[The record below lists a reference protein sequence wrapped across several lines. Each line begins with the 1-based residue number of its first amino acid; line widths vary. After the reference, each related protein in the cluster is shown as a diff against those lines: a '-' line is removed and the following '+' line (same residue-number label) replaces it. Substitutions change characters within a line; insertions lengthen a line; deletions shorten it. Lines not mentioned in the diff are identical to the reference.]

1 MNHQPSKRRFTYHQ
15 QEMMWQL
22 WSQGKSLSEIG
33 RQLNKHAGSVF
44 CYLQKSGGIKPA
56 TPKRSA
62 KDLSLLEREEISRGI
77 SAHLSL
83 SAIARNLNRAAST
96 ITRKI
101 NRNGGLSKY
110 RGVAADRRAWM
121 KAKRPKSCK
130 LKNDVNLCTVVS
142 DKLASKWSPEQVAGW
157 LKQTY
162 PDSTARHISHETI
175 YKSLFIQARGA
186 LKKELLRELRTQRV
200 MRQSKHFNTKGNARG
215 GIIDAVSIHDRPEA
229 INDRMIPGHWE
240 GDLICGT
247 QQSYIA
253 TLVERTSRYTLLVKL
268 SGNDTQSVVGAIT
281 RRITNLPEQ
290 LKKSLTWDRGM
301 ELAQHKQFTIDT
313 NIKVYFCDPKSP
325 WQKGTNEN
333 TNKLLRQYMPKKTN
347 LSVYSQEQL
356 DTMAKELNDRPRKTL
371 NFLAP
376 AQKISV
382 VLQ

>member
-1 MNHQPSKRRFTYHQ
+1 MNHQLSKRSFTYHQ
-15 QEMMWQL
+15 QEVMWQL

-44 CYLQKSGGIKPA
+44 CFLQKSGGIKPP

-77 SAHLSL
+77 SANLSL
-83 SAIARNLNRAAST
+83 RAIARNLNRAAST
-96 ITRKI
+96 ISREI

-110 RGVAADRRAWM
+110 RAVSADRRAWL
-121 KAKRPKSCK
+121 KAKRPKSYK
-130 LKNDVNLCTVVS
+130 LCDDVNLRAIVS

-162 PDSTARHISHETI
+162 PESSAMQISHETI
-175 YKSLFIQARGA
+175 YKTLFIQTRGA
-186 LKKELLRELRTQRV
+186 LKKELLRQLRTQRV

-215 GIIDAVSIHDRPEA
+215 GIIDAISIHDRPEEV
-229 INDRMIPGHWE
+229 NDRIVPGHWE

-247 QQSYIA
+247 QKSYVA
-253 TLVERTSRYTLLVKL
+253 TLVERSSRYTLLAKL
-268 SGNDTQSVVGAIT
+268 TGNDTQTVVSAIT
-281 RRITNLPEQ
+281 KKIVEMPEQ

-301 ELAQHKQFTIDT
+301 EMAQHKLFTIDT
-313 NIKVYFCDPKSP
+313 DIKVYFCDPKSP

-333 TNKLLRQYMPKKTN
+333 TNKLLRQYMPKKTD
-347 LSVYSQEQL
+347 LSVYTQEQL
-356 DTMAKELNDRPRKTL
+356 DLIADELNQRPRKTL
-371 NFLAP
+371 NFVSPAEKILA
-376 AQKISV
+376 